1 MDTIKH
7 MIHEREACFA
17 EAEVLKER
25 LKVAKAEGHDMKSAI
40 IMSLMKGL
48 SNNRNYGGRVINVS
62 KDQMVK
68 LAYEMYEVVK
78 DFLEG
83 IIHMNWQGPNSK
95 LAIIGGLMINCDG
108 DGTDMFLPLM
118 FELRS

>member
-1 MDTIKH
+1 
-7 MIHEREACFA
+7 
-17 EAEVLKER
+17 
-25 LKVAKAEGHDMKSAI
+25 
-40 IMSLMKGL
+40 
-48 SNNRNYGGRVINVS
+48 
-62 KDQMVK
+62 MVK

-95 LAIIGGLMINCDG
+95 LAMIGGIMINCDK

-118 FELRS
+118 FELRSMQGQKVVDLFDEAYGPKGSLAFP